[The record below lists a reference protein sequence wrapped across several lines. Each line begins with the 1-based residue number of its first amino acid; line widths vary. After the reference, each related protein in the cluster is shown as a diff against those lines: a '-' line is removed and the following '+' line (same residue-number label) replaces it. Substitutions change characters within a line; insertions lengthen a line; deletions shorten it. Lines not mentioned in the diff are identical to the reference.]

1 MMTFVS
7 YLLFATALGT
17 SLAVMFHT
25 LMPALPR
32 IIALL
37 QGREDVAAMPHL
49 VLRDRRSSSRARLSQ
64 PQTAPAQR
72 AAA

>member
-7 YLLFATALGT
+7 YLLFVSTLAT
-17 SLAVMFHT
+17 SVAVMFYT
-25 LMPALPR
+25 LVPALPR

-37 QGREDVAAMPHL
+37 AGRDDFAVMPHL
-49 VLRDRRSSSRARLSQ
+49 VLRDRRSSSRARAAQ
-64 PQTAPAQR
+64 PQTAPVRR

>member
-7 YLLFATALGT
+7 YLLFATTLGT
-17 SLAVMFHT
+17 SIAVMFYT
-25 LMPALPR
+25 LAPAMPR

-37 QGREDVAAMPHL
+37 AGREDTSAMPHL
-49 VLRDRRSSSRARLSQ
+49 VLRDRRSPVRARSAQ
-64 PQTAPAQR
+64 PQSPSAQR